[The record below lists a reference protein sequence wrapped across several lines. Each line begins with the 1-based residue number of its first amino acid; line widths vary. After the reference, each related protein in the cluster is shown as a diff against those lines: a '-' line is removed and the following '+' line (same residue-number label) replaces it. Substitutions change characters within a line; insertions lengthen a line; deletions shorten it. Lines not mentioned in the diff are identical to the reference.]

1 MGAPVALMMRA
12 VRLIAAA
19 VVALAVPT
27 FALAAA
33 LPPLDHNGIT
43 ADAWTTVD
51 RQPGNPAFGFGSVWA
66 PSSGSGMVD
75 RVDPQTLKV
84 VARIKSAKVINPPQ
98 NQYFDSVALSR
109 TAVWHAS
116 DQGNT
121 VTRINPRTNKVV
133 AKIAVGGRPDEIA
146 AGPSGVYVGLFNTLT
161 VERITTKVVK
171 KRNLPGSVLG
181 MTYGA
186 GHLWAL
192 YGTTVA
198 QLNPVTLA
206 VTKRISVKS
215 TLPSS
220 GGFAPAWWISADAK
234 TVCVGNLQQNAASI
248 IDPATSRVTAVALP
262 FGKQPFSVAADNG
275 KCWVTNDTGVFLVGT
290 DGADPAYS
298 HLPADGSSTF
308 TGVAAG
314 GGGAWVTLA
323 GRNALVRVK

>member
-1 MGAPVALMMRA
+1 M
-12 VRLIAAA
+12 RLIAAA
-19 VVALAVPT
+19 AVALALPA
-27 FALAAA
+27 FALAAT

-51 RQPGNPAFGFGSVWA
+51 RQPGNPAYGFGSVWV
-66 PSSGSGMVD
+66 PSSGSGTLD
-75 RVDPQTLKV
+75 RVNPKTLRV
-84 VARIKSAKVINPPQ
+84 VAHIHSTKVFNPPQ

-116 DQGNT
+116 DEGNQ
-121 VTRINPRTNKVV
+121 VIRINPRTNRVV
-133 AKIAVGGRPDEIA
+133 AKIAAGGRPDEIA
-146 AGPSGVYVGLFNTLT
+146 AGPSDVYVGLFNTLT

-181 MTYGA
+181 MAYGG

-206 VTKRISVKS
+206 VMKRISVES
-215 TLPSS
+215 TLPLV

-234 TVCVGNLQQNAASI
+234 TVCVGNLQQNAVSI
-248 IDPATSRVTAVALP
+248 IDPATSKVTAVALP

-275 KCWVTNDTGVFLVGT
+275 KCWVTNDSGVFLAGT

-298 HLPADGSSTF
+298 HLPAHGASTF

-323 GRNALVRVK
+323 GKNALVRVR